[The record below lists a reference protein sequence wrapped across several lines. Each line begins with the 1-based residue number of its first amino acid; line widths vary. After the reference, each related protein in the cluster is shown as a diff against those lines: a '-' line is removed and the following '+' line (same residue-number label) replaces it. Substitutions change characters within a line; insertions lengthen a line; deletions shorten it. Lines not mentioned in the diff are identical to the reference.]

1 MNNQQSNQ
9 ITHADAVMAELAKGR
24 HISYREMIIE
34 LGINHP
40 KDIILKLRKAGQP
53 IERYRVNHAN
63 GKHHYN
69 FYLA

>member
-1 MNNQQSNQ
+1 MNNKQSHQ

-24 HISYREMIIE
+24 HITNWAMIIE